1 MPQHHHSTQ
10 KQSCRVRQV
19 LSGNIWCRPVHSF
32 SKGNTILPSQM
43 ATSKCYYPRPSHRF
57 FSTDHQQVSS
67 PSDFELDEWDLFNT
81 GSDSASGF
89 TFSDLT
95 ITSDRTGANRKP
107 RGGSA
112 ASSLPVNVPDW
123 SKILGEESPRRQTSY
138 DGDEVAACGG
148 ETRRVPPHELIASRR
163 MASFSVHEG
172 AGRTLKGRDLSR
184 VRNTIFKIR
193 GIED

>member
-1 MPQHHHSTQ
+1 
-10 KQSCRVRQV
+10 
-19 LSGNIWCRPVHSF
+19 
-32 SKGNTILPSQM
+32 M
-43 ATSKCYYPRPSHRF
+43 ATSKCYYQRPSHRF
-57 FSTDHQQVSS
+57 FTNDQHVITTTA
-67 PSDFELDEWDLFNT
+67 PSDFELDEWDLYNTTT
-81 GSDSASGF
+81 GSDSSPSF

-95 ITSDRTGANRKP
+95 ITSGRTKTNRKA
-107 RGGSA
+107 A

-123 SKILGEESPRRQTSY
+123 SKILGEESKRQSHEEEEEEEEEEE
-138 DGDEVAACGG
+138 GCA
-148 ETRRVPPHELIASRR
+148 RRVPPHELIANRR

>member
-1 MPQHHHSTQ
+1 
-10 KQSCRVRQV
+10 
-19 LSGNIWCRPVHSF
+19 
-32 SKGNTILPSQM
+32 M

-57 FSTDHQQVSS
+57 FSTDQHVSS

-95 ITSDRTGANRKP
+95 ITSDRTGVNRNP
-107 RGGSA
+107 RGGSVSKKFAGSA

-123 SKILGEESPRRQTSY
+123 SKILGEESPRRQTSNEET

-148 ETRRVPPHELIASRR
+148 ETRRVPPHELLASRR

>member
-1 MPQHHHSTQ
+1 
-10 KQSCRVRQV
+10 
-19 LSGNIWCRPVHSF
+19 
-32 SKGNTILPSQM
+32 M

-57 FSTDHQQVSS
+57 FTTDQHVTAA
-67 PSDFELDEWDLFNT
+67 SDFELDEWELYNT
-81 GSDSASGF
+81 GSDSPSNF
-89 TFSDLT
+89 SFSDLT
-95 ITSDRTGANRKP
+95 ITSGRTGNNRKIH
-107 RGGSA
+107 GGSGAGSGTA

-123 SKILGEESPRRQTSY
+123 SKILGDESRRQREIY
-138 DGDEVAACGG
+138 NEEEVDENEISCGG
-148 ETRRVPPHELIASRR
+148 GRRRVPPHELLANRR

>member
-1 MPQHHHSTQ
+1 
-10 KQSCRVRQV
+10 
-19 LSGNIWCRPVHSF
+19 
-32 SKGNTILPSQM
+32 M

-57 FSTDHQQVSS
+57 FSSEQHVTTA
-67 PSDFELDEWDLFNT
+67 SDFELDEWDLYNT
-81 GSDSASGF
+81 GSDSAPGF
-89 TFSDLT
+89 SFGDLT
-95 ITSDRTGANRKP
+95 INSGRTGVNKKS
-107 RGGSA
+107 RGGLLSEKFAGTA

-123 SKILGEESPRRQTSY
+123 SKILGEESCRRQILEEEV
-138 DGDEVAACGG
+138 DGDEISACGG
-148 ETRRVPPHELIASRR
+148 GTRRVPPHELLASRR

>member
-1 MPQHHHSTQ
+1 
-10 KQSCRVRQV
+10 
-19 LSGNIWCRPVHSF
+19 
-32 SKGNTILPSQM
+32 M

-57 FSTDHQQVSS
+57 FSTDHQHVSS

>member
-1 MPQHHHSTQ
+1 LLKT
-10 KQSCRVRQV
+10 KNKV
-19 LSGNIWCRPVHSF
+19 SF
-32 SKGNTILPSQM
+32 LLLLEM

-57 FSTDHQQVSS
+57 FTTDQHVTAT
-67 PSDFELDEWDLFNT
+67 SDFELDEWDLFNT
-81 GSDSASGF
+81 GSDSSSSF
-89 TFSDLT
+89 SFSDLT
-95 ITSDRTGANRKP
+95 ITSGRTGTNRQIH
-107 RGGSA
+107 GGSDSGKA

-123 SKILGEESPRRQTSY
+123 SKILGDESRRQRKISNEEEV
-138 DGDEVAACGG
+138 DGDEILCGEG
-148 ETRRVPPHELIASRR
+148 TRRVPPHELLANRR

>member
-1 MPQHHHSTQ
+1 
-10 KQSCRVRQV
+10 
-19 LSGNIWCRPVHSF
+19 
-32 SKGNTILPSQM
+32 M

-57 FSTDHQQVSS
+57 FSSS
-67 PSDFELDEWDLFNT
+67 DQHVTTASDFELDEWDLYNT
-81 GSDSASGF
+81 GSDSSSNFSF
-89 TFSDLT
+89 TDLT
-95 ITSDRTGANRKP
+95 INSGRTRTNRKSS
-107 RGGSA
+107 GTD

-123 SKILGEESPRRQTSY
+123 SKILGEESRRCRLQKQISNEEEEV
-138 DGDEVAACGG
+138 DGDGG
-148 ETRRVPPHELIASRR
+148 GTRRVPPHELLANRR

>member
-1 MPQHHHSTQ
+1 MKQ
-10 KQSCRVRQV
+10 KRRVKPKH
-19 LSGNIWCRPVHSF
+19 LLLLL
-32 SKGNTILPSQM
+32 LPSQM
-43 ATSKCYYPRPSHRF
+43 ATSKCYFPRPSHRF
-57 FSTDHQQVSS
+57 FSTDHQHVSS

-89 TFSDLT
+89 AFSDLA
-95 ITSDRTGANRKP
+95 ITPDRTGANRKP
-107 RGGSA
+107 RGGSVQEKFAGSA

-123 SKILGEESPRRQTSY
+123 SKILGEESPRRQTPDEED
-138 DGDEVAACGG
+138 DGACGG
-148 ETRRVPPHELIASRR
+148 ETRRVPPHELLASRR